1 MFCAS
6 CYACDRSFV
15 NGYREVVAESLSE
28 QVRLKPKFLDLPN
41 HESHVLVRIDYMGS
55 AKLVAVPVDEILVRD
70 EHFFRKDAQRISL
83 VMSAKSM
90 IGLIQRG

>member
-1 MFCAS
+1 
-6 CYACDRSFV
+6 
-15 NGYREVVAESLSE
+15 
-28 QVRLKPKFLDLPN
+28 
-41 HESHVLVRIDYMGS
+41 MGS

-83 VMSAKSM
+83 VMSAKLM